1 MKKIILSLAV
11 LSIEILSAQ
20 FSISIEAPKDF
31 TDKEVMIYTLNGSKD
46 IYTAQTETK
55 NGKWIVQISSPYK
68 GMLKAYFPKSNHS
81 INFISEN
88 KNIEMKLNAESDKIS
103 SVNFNDEANKKW
115 GHYLSSK
122 DKIEHILPVLKQIKN
137 FYENQTDFGK
147 ALNEEIKKLETIE
160 NNAEENSFTEFY
172 AKNNKYAS
180 ENPAYRLSSQ
190 AYADFLVNS
199 GELLESSSLIRPV
212 LINFLKNLSREN
224 LIPEVDK
231 LLDNLDLETPRGQTV
246 LAELLNIF
254 DIYGLKAE
262 KEKYYK
268 KASALTCEIN
278 QNLKNSIKSIKNTE
292 IGATFEDYTFT
303 AHAKNTKAQKLS
315 GIKANKK
322 VVLFWSS
329 TCPHCLSELPI
340 ILENYSLLKAK
351 GIEVVAISLDS
362 DQKAYEEKTNS
373 LPWINDSELKG
384 WKSKAAEVY
393 NIHGTPTYYILDKDN
408 KIIEKPRNFSEFLS
422 SNNLK

>member
-1 MKKIILSLAV
+1 MK
-11 LSIEILSAQ
+11 IEDP
-20 FSISIEAPKDF
+20 FNSIS
-31 TDKEVMIYTLNGSKD
+31 S
-46 IYTAQTETK
+46 
-55 NGKWIVQISSPYK
+55 YK
-68 GMLKAYFPKSNHS
+68 
-81 INFISEN
+81 
-88 KNIEMKLNAESDKIS
+88 
-103 SVNFNDEANKKW
+103 
-115 GHYLSSK
+115 
-122 DKIEHILPVLKQIKN
+122 
-137 FYENQTDFGK
+137 
-147 ALNEEIKKLETIE
+147 
-160 NNAEENSFTEFY
+160 
-172 AKNNKYAS
+172 
-180 ENPAYRLSSQ
+180 
-190 AYADFLVNS
+190 
-199 GELLESSSLIRPV
+199 
-212 LINFLKNLSREN
+212 
-224 LIPEVDK
+224 
-231 LLDNLDLETPRGQTV
+231 
-246 LAELLNIF
+246 
-254 DIYGLKAE
+254 

-303 AHAKNTKAQKLS
+303 AHTKNTKAKKLS

-362 DQKAYEEKTNS
+362 DQKSYEEKTNS

-393 NIHGTPTYYILDKDN
+393 NIHGTPTYYILDKNN